1 MTALEPQPSQW
12 AGWMVRPLEQLGI
25 AASDKYDENLD
36 RYEDMLE
43 ILQDAIEE
51 RFEHKRW

>member
-1 MTALEPQPSQW
+1 MRL
-12 AGWMVRPLEQLGI
+12 LEQLEI
-25 AASDKYDENLD
+25 AASDKFDGNLD